1 MRPVQLELTNFG
13 PYRKEVINFTQ
24 FDHAPL
30 FLIGGDT
37 GAGKSTLF
45 DAMTVALFA
54 TTSGDRNVEE
64 MRSTF
69 AGPEDDLTK
78 VTFYF
83 QQGKHLYRIERV
95 LQQERAKRGG
105 GTTMQKATASLVI
118 VDKIGGQEIEKLGD
132 KIKEVSDQIEQ
143 ILGLN
148 AEQFKQIILLP
159 QNDFS
164 RFLKEDS
171 KTKTQ
176 ILKKI
181 FGTGIFDRFQK
192 SLEERLRQSNK
203 DMEKRQAQLDGHFT
217 SRVWSEEELAVLAQT
232 PASEKLARLEDLLA
246 QRQDNLKEQK
256 SILKDAHEDLA
267 KLQKSLQSAQ
277 DVAKIFQELEQAK
290 ERYRLEIEEGAQEQA
305 EAKSHLEEL
314 QFAQG
319 LQETISSLKQYQKQ
333 LLQLEQ
339 DLVIAQEAL
348 SDQEQAFKEVQA
360 QKEAFATQS
369 EDFLQKEEKM
379 EAWKEAIIYAQS
391 LAQEQEKI
399 KRSSANYKQL
409 EENYQQASKEIE
421 TLNKSLSDLEA
432 NRLGLESLHEAEKL
446 LQSVGYSVDKQLAQ
460 DLKEIEG
467 LNQELAKT
475 EKRHQ
480 TLSLDSDQAQEILN
494 ELEEKLRTTLASRR
508 QLMIAQLQAELE
520 DGQPCMVCGSLEH
533 PKVDGTQV
541 DEAALK
547 DLMDQVEELQAQKE
561 KQVATLSNRQATLSE
576 VETKRQDMLEQ
587 VAKVKLT
594 LEKHYQE
601 LEEQVK
607 GQFDF
612 DFSEDYG
619 ADRGQA
625 LLSAVEK
632 HYQELQKRYEKEE
645 ADRVHYQNEL
655 GRAQEKA
662 TDLAKS
668 YQEAKAALDQ
678 AKERLKDLQVAH
690 PELESVEVYQER
702 ISLAKQ
708 ELDLYNKQIKENS
721 EAYNQLH
728 ADIQG
733 IKGQLE
739 SLTKSKEKTSQETKR
754 LLAELNQSLKAE
766 GALTNDLEQIQ
777 LWLLE
782 VNKQAIPK
790 LQAQLTS
797 YQTLKQELQTQ
808 ISKDKELLQNH
819 EKPDLA
825 ALTQE
830 VQTSQESYDKQLAQ
844 VSVMEKGL
852 KDATATYQAAK
863 TLQDSN
869 QEAFKAHQ
877 ELSDLVKVVKG
888 ENTALT
894 GRLNLEVYVIRQYFQ
909 QILDYANANYI
920 GLLTDN
926 RYSFVL
932 SEEGRR
938 ARDHFGLDI
947 NVYDQLTGS
956 ERSVKSLSGGE
967 TFIAALA
974 IALSLSEV
982 VQNTSKGAVVEALFI
997 DEGFGSLDKEALTK
1011 AIAVLEQIGENRMV
1025 GVISH
1030 VDDMKEGI
1038 AQQLAII
1045 KSHDG
1050 SSRIK
1055 IVDKG

>member
-83 QQGKHLYRIERV
+83 QQGNHLYRIERV

-203 DMEKRQAQLDGHFT
+203 DTEKRQTQLDGHFT
-217 SRVWSEEELAVLAQT
+217 SQVWSEEELAVLAQT

-246 QRQDNLKEQK
+246 QRQENLGEQK

-267 KLQKSLQSAQ
+267 KLQKSLQTAQ

-305 EAKSHLEEL
+305 EAKAHLEEL

-319 LQETISSLKQYQKQ
+319 LQETISNLKQYQKQ

-339 DLVIAQEAL
+339 DLEIAQEKLKAK
-348 SDQEQAFKEVQA
+348 EQVFEEVKA
-360 QKEAFATQS
+360 QKEALVAQS
-369 EDFLQKEEKM
+369 EDFLQKERKLG
-379 EAWKEAIIYAQS
+379 AWKEAIIYAQS

-399 KRSSANYKQL
+399 KQSSGNYKRL
-409 EENYQQASKEIE
+409 EETYQQASKEIE
-421 TLNKSLSDLEA
+421 LLFQSLSDLEA
-432 NRLGLESLHEAEKL
+432 NRLSLESLHEAEKL

-460 DLKEIEG
+460 DLKEIED

-480 TLSLDSDQAQEILN
+480 TLSLDSDQAQEILKG
-494 ELEEKLRTTLASRR
+494 LEEKLKTTLASRR

-533 PKVDGTQV
+533 PQVDGTQA

-561 KQVATLSNRQATLSE
+561 KQVATLSNRQARLSE
-576 VETKRQDMLEQ
+576 VETKRQDLLDQ
-587 VAKVKLT
+587 VAKVKLS
-594 LEKHYQE
+594 LQKHYQE

-645 ADRVHYQNEL
+645 ADRVHYQDEL

-678 AKERLKDLQVAH
+678 AKERLKDLKEAH

-702 ISLAKQ
+702 ISFAKQ
-708 ELDLYNKQIKENS
+708 ELDLYNRQVKENG

-739 SLTKSKEKTSQETKR
+739 SLTKSKEKTSQEMKR
-754 LLAELNQSLKAE
+754 LSAELDQRLMAE

-790 LQAQLTS
+790 LQAQLTT

-808 ISKDKELLQNH
+808 ISKGQGLLQNQ
-819 EKPDLA
+819 EKPDLV

-830 VQTSQESYDKQLAQ
+830 VQTGQESYDTQLSQ
-844 VSVMEKGL
+844 VSVLEKGL

>member
-83 QQGKHLYRIERV
+83 QQGNHLYRIERV

-105 GTTMQKATASLVI
+105 GTTIQKATASLVI

-808 ISKDKELLQNH
+808 ISKDKELLQNN

-1011 AIAVLEQIGENRMV
+1011 AISVLEQIGENRMV

>member
-203 DMEKRQAQLDGHFT
+203 DMEKRQAQLDAHFA
-217 SRVWSEEELAVLAQT
+217 SQVWSEEELAVLAQT
-232 PASEKLARLEDLLA
+232 PASEKMTRLEELLA

-305 EAKSHLEEL
+305 EAKAHLEEL

-339 DLVIAQEAL
+339 DLEIAQEEL
-348 SDQEQAFKEVQA
+348 SEKQQAFEGVKA
-360 QKEAFATQS
+360 QKEALAAQS
-369 EDFLQKEEKM
+369 KDSLQKEEKL

-399 KRSSANYKQL
+399 KRSSAKYKHL
-409 EENYQQASKEIE
+409 EETYQQASKEIE
-421 TLNKSLSDLEA
+421 TLKQSLLDLEA
-432 NRLGLESLHEAEKL
+432 NRLSLESLHEAEKL
-446 LQSVGYSVDKQLAQ
+446 LQSVSYSVDKQLAQ
-460 DLKEIEG
+460 DLKEIED

-520 DGQPCMVCGSLEH
+520 DGQPCMVCGSLDH
-533 PKVDGTQV
+533 PNVDGTQA

-547 DLMDQVEELQAQKE
+547 DLMNRVEELQAQKE
-561 KQVATLSNRQATLSE
+561 KQVATLSNRQARLSE
-576 VETKRQDMLEQ
+576 VESKRQDLLDQ

-601 LEEQVK
+601 LEEQIK

-612 DFSEDYG
+612 EFSEDYE
-619 ADRGQA
+619 AVRGHA

-645 ADRVHYQNEL
+645 ADRVHYQDEL

-668 YQEAKAALDQ
+668 YQEAKANLDQ
-678 AKERLKDLQVAH
+678 AEERLKDLQEAH
-690 PELESVEVYQER
+690 TELESVEVYQER

-754 LLAELNQSLKAE
+754 LSAELAQSLKAE

-808 ISKDKELLQNH
+808 ISKGKELLQNQ

-830 VQTSQESYDKQLAQ
+830 VQTSQESYDMQLAQ
-844 VSVMEKGL
+844 FSVMEKGL

-863 TLQDSN
+863 NLQDSN

-1011 AIAVLEQIGENRMV
+1011 AITVLEQIGENRMV

>member
-1 MRPVQLELTNFG
+1 M
-13 PYRKEVINFTQ
+13 
-24 FDHAPL
+24 
-30 FLIGGDT
+30 IGGDT

-83 QQGKHLYRIERV
+83 QQGNHLYRIERV

-203 DMEKRQAQLDGHFT
+203 DMEKRQAQLDGHFA
-217 SRVWSEEELAVLAQT
+217 SQVWSEEELTVLAQT
-232 PASEKLARLEDLLA
+232 PASEKLARLEELLA
-246 QRQDNLKEQK
+246 QRQENLEEQK
-256 SILKDAHEDLA
+256 SILKDAHEDLT
-267 KLQKSLQSAQ
+267 KLQKSLQTAQ
-277 DVAKIFQELEQAK
+277 DLAKIFQELEQAK

-305 EAKSHLEEL
+305 EAKVHLEEL

-319 LQETISSLKQYQKQ
+319 MQETISSLKQYQKQ
-333 LLQLEQ
+333 LLQLVQ
-339 DLVIAQEAL
+339 DLEIAQEAL
-348 SDQEQAFKEVQA
+348 SAKEQAFEEVKT
-360 QKEAFATQS
+360 QKEALAAQS
-369 EDFLQKEEKM
+369 EDFLQKEE
-379 EAWKEAIIYAQS
+379 ELEVWKEAIIYAQS

-399 KRSSANYKQL
+399 KQSSANYKQL
-409 EENYQQASKEIE
+409 EESYQQASKEIE
-421 TLNKSLSDLEA
+421 LLSQSLSDLEA
-432 NRLGLESLHEAEKL
+432 NRLSLESLHEAEKL

-460 DLKEIEG
+460 DLKDIED

-520 DGQPCMVCGSLEH
+520 DGQPCMVCGSLDH

-576 VETKRQDMLEQ
+576 VESKRQDLLDQ

-594 LEKHYQE
+594 LQKHYQE

-607 GQFDF
+607 GQFEF
-612 DFSEDYG
+612 DFSEDYE
-619 ADRGQA
+619 AVRGQT

-632 HYQELQKRYEKEE
+632 HYQELQKRYDKEE
-645 ADRVHYQNEL
+645 ADLVHCQEEL
-655 GRAQEKA
+655 AKAQEKA
-662 TDLAKS
+662 PDLAKS
-668 YQEAKAALDQ
+668 YQEAKATLYQ
-678 AKERLKDLQVAH
+678 AKERLKDLKEAH

-708 ELDLYNKQIKENS
+708 ELDLYNRQVKENG

-739 SLTKSKEKTSQETKR
+739 SLTKSKEKTSQEMKR
-754 LLAELNQSLKAE
+754 LSAELDQSLKVE

-808 ISKDKELLQNH
+808 ISKSQELLQNQ
-819 EKPDLA
+819 EKPDLV

-830 VQTSQESYDKQLAQ
+830 VQTGQESYDTQLAQ

-852 KDATATYQAAK
+852 KDANATYQAAK

-1011 AIAVLEQIGENRMV
+1011 AISVLEQIGENRMV

>member
-1 MRPVQLELTNFG
+1 M
-13 PYRKEVINFTQ
+13 
-24 FDHAPL
+24 D
-30 FLIGGDT
+30 
-37 GAGKSTLF
+37 
-45 DAMTVALFA
+45 
-54 TTSGDRNVEE
+54 
-64 MRSTF
+64 
-69 AGPEDDLTK
+69 
-78 VTFYF
+78 
-83 QQGKHLYRIERV
+83 
-95 LQQERAKRGG
+95 
-105 GTTMQKATASLVI
+105 
-118 VDKIGGQEIEKLGD
+118 
-132 KIKEVSDQIEQ
+132 
-143 ILGLN
+143 
-148 AEQFKQIILLP
+148 
-159 QNDFS
+159 
-164 RFLKEDS
+164 
-171 KTKTQ
+171 
-176 ILKKI
+176 
-181 FGTGIFDRFQK
+181 
-192 SLEERLRQSNK
+192 
-203 DMEKRQAQLDGHFT
+203 KRQAQLDGHFA
-217 SRVWSEEELAVLAQT
+217 SQVWSEEELAVLSQT
-232 PASEKLARLEDLLA
+232 PAYEKLARLEELLA
-246 QRQDNLKEQK
+246 QRQGNLEEQK
-256 SILKDAHEDLA
+256 SILKVVHEDLT

-305 EAKSHLEEL
+305 VAKAHLEEL

-319 LQETISSLKQYQKQ
+319 FQETISSLKQYQKQ

-339 DLVIAQEAL
+339 DLEIAQEAL
-348 SDQEQAFKEVQA
+348 SVKEQAFEDVKA
-360 QKEAFATQS
+360 QKEALAAQS
-369 EDFLQKEEKM
+369 EAFLQKEEKL
-379 EAWKEAIIYAQS
+379 EAWKEDVIYAQS

-399 KRSSANYKQL
+399 KRSSSNYKQL
-409 EENYQQASKEIE
+409 EETYQQASKEIE
-421 TLNKSLSDLEA
+421 KLNQSLSDLEA
-432 NRLGLESLHEAEKL
+432 NRLSVDSLHEAEKL
-446 LQSVGYSVDKQLAQ
+446 LQSVDYSVEKQLAQ
-460 DLKEIEG
+460 DLKEIED
-467 LNQELAKT
+467 LNQELEKT
-475 EKRHQ
+475 DKRHQ
-480 TLSLDSDQAQEILN
+480 RLSLEIDQAQESLKK
-494 ELEEKLRTTLASRR
+494 LEAKLATTLASRR

-520 DGQPCMVCGSLEH
+520 DGRPCMVCGALEH
-533 PKVDGTQV
+533 PKVDGAQA

-547 DLMDQVEELQAQKE
+547 DLMDQVEKLQVQKE
-561 KQVATLSNRQATLSE
+561 KQVATLSNRQATFSE
-576 VETKRQDMLEQ
+576 VESKRQDLLDQ
-587 VAKVKLT
+587 VAKAEQT
-594 LEKHYQE
+594 LEEHYQE
-601 LEEQVK
+601 LKEQVE
-607 GQFDF
+607 GQFEF
-612 DFSEDYG
+612 EFAESYESSH
-619 ADRGQA
+619 GQN
-625 LLSAVEK
+625 LLRQVKK
-632 HYQELQKRYEKEE
+632 HYQELQTRYDKEE
-645 ADRVHYQNEL
+645 TDRVYYQAEL
-655 GRAQEKA
+655 GKAQGKL

-678 AKERLKDLQVAH
+678 ARERLEDLQKAH
-690 PELESVEVYQER
+690 PELESVEVYQDR
-702 ISLAKQ
+702 IAHAKQ
-708 ELDLYNKQIKENS
+708 DLALYEKQVKENG

-728 ADIQG
+728 ADIRE
-733 IKGQLE
+733 IKGQVE
-739 SLTKSKEKTSQETKR
+739 TITTSKEKTNKDVQR
-754 LLAELNQSLKAE
+754 LSAELDQSLKAE

-777 LWLLE
+777 LLLLE

-790 LQAQLTS
+790 LQAQLTG
-797 YQTLKQELQTQ
+797 YQTLKQELHTQ
-808 ISKDKELLQNH
+808 ISKSQELLQNQ
-819 EKPDLA
+819 EKPDLDSLGQA
-825 ALTQE
+825 VKA
-830 VQTSQESYDKQLAQ
+830 SQESYDKQLAQ

-982 VQNTSKGAVVEALFI
+982 VQNTSRGAVVEALFI

>member
-203 DMEKRQAQLDGHFT
+203 DMDKRQAQLDGHFA
-217 SRVWSEEELAVLAQT
+217 SQVWSEEELAVLTQT
-232 PASEKLARLEDLLA
+232 PASEKLARLEELLA

-305 EAKSHLEEL
+305 EAKVHLEEL

-339 DLVIAQEAL
+339 DFEIAREEL
-348 SDQEQAFKEVQA
+348 SKKQQAFEDVKA
-360 QKEAFATQS
+360 QKEALAAQS
-369 EDFLQKEEKM
+369 KDFLQKEE
-379 EAWKEAIIYAQS
+379 ELETWKEDIIYAQS
-391 LAQEQEKI
+391 LVREQEKI
-399 KRSSANYKQL
+399 KRSRTNYKQL
-409 EENYQQASKEIE
+409 EETYQQASKKIE

-432 NRLGLESLHEAEKL
+432 NRLSLDSLHEAEKL
-446 LQSVGYSVDKQLAQ
+446 LQSVGYSVDNQLAQ
-460 DLKEIEG
+460 DLKEIED
-467 LNQELAKT
+467 LKQELAKT
-475 EKRHQ
+475 EKRQ
-480 TLSLDSDQAQEILN
+480 QGLSLDIDQAQESLK
-494 ELEEKLRTTLASRR
+494 ELEDQLATTLASRR

-520 DGQPCMVCGSLEH
+520 DGQPCMVCGSIDH
-533 PKVDGTQV
+533 PKVDGTQAN
-541 DEAALK
+541 EAALK
-547 DLMDQVEELQAQKE
+547 DLMNQVEELQAQKE

-576 VETKRQDMLEQ
+576 VESKRQDLLDQ

-594 LEKHYQE
+594 LEKHYLE
-601 LEEQVK
+601 LKEQVK

-612 DFSEDYG
+612 DFAEDYE
-619 ADRGQA
+619 ADCGQT
-625 LLSAVEK
+625 LLRKVEQY
-632 HYQELQKRYEKEE
+632 YQELHKRFDKEE
-645 ADRVHYQNEL
+645 ADRLHYQDEL
-655 GRAQEKA
+655 AKVQEKSI
-662 TDLAKS
+662 DLAKA

-678 AKERLKDLQVAH
+678 AKERLKELQEAH
-690 PELESVEVYQER
+690 QELESVEVYQER

-708 ELDLYNKQIKENS
+708 ELDLYNKQVKENS

-733 IKGQLE
+733 IRGQLE
-739 SLTKSKEKTSQETKR
+739 SLTKSKENASQETKR
-754 LLAELNQSLKAE
+754 LSAELDQSLMAE

-790 LQAQLTS
+790 LQAQLTT
-797 YQTLKQELQTQ
+797 YQTLKQELKAQ
-808 ISKDKELLQNH
+808 IVKGQELIKDQ
-819 EKPDLA
+819 EKPDLGN
-825 ALTQE
+825 LTQAVE
-830 VQTSQESYDKQLAQ
+830 ASQESYDKQLAQ

>member
-83 QQGKHLYRIERV
+83 QQGNHLYRIERV

-105 GTTMQKATASLVI
+105 GTTIQKATASLVI

-203 DMEKRQAQLDGHFT
+203 DMEKRQAQLEGHFT
-217 SRVWSEEELAVLAQT
+217 SQVWSEGELAVLAQT
-232 PASEKLARLEDLLA
+232 PSSEKLTRLEELLS
-246 QRQDNLKEQK
+246 QRQENLEEQK
-256 SILKDAHEDLA
+256 SILKDAYEDLA
-267 KLQKSLQSAQ
+267 KLQKSLQTAQ

-290 ERYRLEIEEGAQEQA
+290 ERYRLEIEEGAQGQA
-305 EAKSHLEEL
+305 EVKAHLEEL

-339 DLVIAQEAL
+339 DLEIAQEELKAK
-348 SDQEQAFKEVQA
+348 EQAFEGVKA
-360 QKEAFATQS
+360 QKEALAAQS
-369 EDFLQKEEKM
+369 EDFLQKEGKL
-379 EAWKEAIIYAQS
+379 EAWKEDIIYAQS

-399 KRSSANYKQL
+399 KQSSANYKQL
-409 EENYQQASKEIE
+409 EETYQQASKEIE
-421 TLNKSLSDLEA
+421 LLSQSLSDLEA
-432 NRLGLESLHEAEKL
+432 NRLSLESLHEVEKL
-446 LQSVGYSVDKQLAQ
+446 LQSVSYSVDKQLAQ
-460 DLKEIEG
+460 DLKEIES
-467 LNQELAKT
+467 LNQELTKT

-520 DGQPCMVCGSLEH
+520 DGQPCMVCGSLDH
-533 PKVDGTQV
+533 PEVDGTQA

-561 KQVATLSNRQATLSE
+561 KQVATLSNRQTTLSE
-576 VETKRQDMLEQ
+576 VETKRQDMLDQ

-607 GQFDF
+607 VQFDF

-708 ELDLYNKQIKENS
+708 ELDLYNKQVKENG

-754 LLAELNQSLKAE
+754 LSAELNQSLKAE

-808 ISKDKELLQNH
+808 ISKNQELLQNQ

-830 VQTSQESYDKQLAQ
+830 VRIRQESYDKQLSQ
-844 VSVMEKGL
+844 VSVLEKGL

-956 ERSVKSLSGGE
+956 KRSVKSLSGGE

-1011 AIAVLEQIGENRMV
+1011 AISVLEQIGENRMV

>member
-203 DMEKRQAQLDGHFT
+203 DMEKRQAQLDGHFA
-217 SRVWSEEELAVLAQT
+217 SQVWSEEELAVLAQT
-232 PASEKLARLEDLLA
+232 PASEKLACLEELLV
-246 QRQDNLKEQK
+246 QRQDHLEEQK

-267 KLQKSLQSAQ
+267 KLQKSLQTAQ
-277 DVAKIFQELEQAK
+277 DVAKIFQELELAK

-305 EAKSHLEEL
+305 EAKAHLEEL

-319 LQETISSLKQYQKQ
+319 LQETISSLKEYQKQ

-339 DLVIAQEAL
+339 DLEIAQEKL
-348 SDQEQAFKEVQA
+348 KDKEQAFKEVKD
-360 QKEAFATQS
+360 QKEELAAKS
-369 EDFLQKEEKM
+369 KDILQKEEKL

-399 KRSSANYKQL
+399 ERSSANYKQL
-409 EENYQQASKEIE
+409 EETYQQASKEIE
-421 TLNKSLSDLEA
+421 LLSQSLSDLEA
-432 NRLGLESLHEAEKL
+432 NRLSLESLHEAEKL
-446 LQSVGYSVDKQLAQ
+446 LQSVGYSVDKQLDQ

-467 LNQELAKT
+467 LNQELAKI

-480 TLSLDSDQAQEILN
+480 TLSLDRDQAQESLK
-494 ELEEKLRTTLASRR
+494 ELEEKLGTTLASRR

-520 DGQPCMVCGSLEH
+520 DGQPCMVCGSLDH
-533 PKVDGTQV
+533 PKVDGTQA

-547 DLMDQVEELQAQKE
+547 KLMKKVEALQTEKE
-561 KQVATLSNRQATLSE
+561 NQVATLSNRQATLSE
-576 VETKRQDMLEQ
+576 VESKRQGLLDQ

-607 GQFDF
+607 GQFEF
-612 DFSEDYG
+612 DFSEDYE
-619 ADRGQA
+619 AVRGQA
-625 LLSAVEK
+625 LLSAVEN

-645 ADRVHYQNEL
+645 ADLVHCQEEL
-655 GRAQEKA
+655 AKAQEKA
-662 TDLAKS
+662 IDLAKS

-678 AKERLKDLQVAH
+678 AKERLKDLQEAH

-708 ELDLYNKQIKENS
+708 ELDLYNKQVKENG

-733 IKGQLE
+733 IKGKLE
-739 SLTKSKEKTSQETKR
+739 SLTKFKEKTSQETKR
-754 LLAELNQSLKAE
+754 LSAELDQSLKAE
-766 GALTNDLEQIQ
+766 GALTDDLEQIQ

-782 VNKQAIPK
+782 VKKQAIPK

-808 ISKDKELLQNH
+808 IGKDQELLQNQA
-819 EKPDLA
+819 KPDLA

-830 VQTSQESYDKQLAQ
+830 VQTSQESYDKQLSQ
-844 VSVMEKGL
+844 VSVLKKGL
-852 KDATATYQAAK
+852 KYATATYQAAK

-938 ARDHFGLDI
+938 ASDHFGLDI

-1055 IVDKG
+1055 VMNKD

>member
-203 DMEKRQAQLDGHFT
+203 DMDKRQAQLDGHFA
-217 SRVWSEEELAVLAQT
+217 SQVWSEEELAVLTQT
-232 PASEKLARLEDLLA
+232 PASEKLACLEELLS
-246 QRQDNLKEQK
+246 QRQESLTEQK

-267 KLQKSLQSAQ
+267 KLQKSLQTAQ
-277 DVAKIFQELEQAK
+277 DLAKIFQELKQAK

-305 EAKSHLEEL
+305 EAKAHLEEL

-339 DLVIAQEAL
+339 DLGIAQETL
-348 SDQEQAFKEVQA
+348 SAKEQAFEEVKA
-360 QKEAFATQS
+360 QKEAFTTQS
-369 EDFLQKEEKM
+369 EDFLQKEEKL

-399 KRSSANYKQL
+399 KRSSAKYKHL
-409 EENYQQASKEIE
+409 EETYQQASKEIE
-421 TLNKSLSDLEA
+421 LLSQSLSDLEA
-432 NRLGLESLHEAEKL
+432 NRLSLESLHEAEKL

-460 DLKEIEG
+460 DLKELEG

-480 TLSLDSDQAQEILN
+480 TLSLDSDQAQEILKG
-494 ELEEKLRTTLASRR
+494 LEEKLKTTLASRR

-533 PKVDGTQV
+533 PQVNGTQA

-561 KQVATLSNRQATLSE
+561 KQVATLSNRQARLSE
-576 VETKRQDMLEQ
+576 VETKRQDLLDQ

-601 LEEQVK
+601 LKEQVE

-612 DFSEDYG
+612 DFSEDYD
-619 ADRGQA
+619 AVRGQT
-625 LLSAVEK
+625 LLRKVK
-632 HYQELQKRYEKEE
+632 QHYQELQKRYEKEE
-645 ADRVHYQNEL
+645 ADRVHYQEEL
-655 GRAQEKA
+655 AKAQEKA

-668 YQEAKAALDQ
+668 YQEAKATLDQ
-678 AKERLKDLQVAH
+678 AKERLKDLQEAH
-690 PELESVEVYQER
+690 PELESVEVYQEW

-708 ELDLYNKQIKENS
+708 ELDLYNKQVKENG
-721 EAYNQLH
+721 EVYNQLH

-754 LLAELNQSLKAE
+754 LSAELNQSLKAE

-808 ISKDKELLQNH
+808 ISKNQELLQNQ
-819 EKPDLA
+819 ENPDLA

-830 VQTSQESYDKQLAQ
+830 VRIRQESYDKQLSQ
-844 VSVMEKGL
+844 VSVLEKGL

-1011 AIAVLEQIGENRMV
+1011 AITVLEQIGENRMV

>member
-1 MRPVQLELTNFG
+1 M
-13 PYRKEVINFTQ
+13 
-24 FDHAPL
+24 D
-30 FLIGGDT
+30 
-37 GAGKSTLF
+37 
-45 DAMTVALFA
+45 
-54 TTSGDRNVEE
+54 
-64 MRSTF
+64 
-69 AGPEDDLTK
+69 
-78 VTFYF
+78 
-83 QQGKHLYRIERV
+83 
-95 LQQERAKRGG
+95 
-105 GTTMQKATASLVI
+105 
-118 VDKIGGQEIEKLGD
+118 
-132 KIKEVSDQIEQ
+132 
-143 ILGLN
+143 
-148 AEQFKQIILLP
+148 
-159 QNDFS
+159 
-164 RFLKEDS
+164 
-171 KTKTQ
+171 
-176 ILKKI
+176 
-181 FGTGIFDRFQK
+181 
-192 SLEERLRQSNK
+192 
-203 DMEKRQAQLDGHFT
+203 KRQAQLDGHFA
-217 SRVWSEEELAVLAQT
+217 SQVWSEEELAVLAQT
-232 PASEKLARLEDLLA
+232 PASEKLARLEELLS
-246 QRQDNLKEQK
+246 QRQESLTEQK
-256 SILKDAHEDLA
+256 SILKDAHEDLT
-267 KLQKSLQSAQ
+267 KLQKSLQNAQ
-277 DVAKIFQELEQAK
+277 DLAKIFQELEQAK

-305 EAKSHLEEL
+305 VAKAHLEEL

-339 DLVIAQEAL
+339 DLEIAQEAL
-348 SDQEQAFKEVQA
+348 SVKEQAFEDVKA
-360 QKEAFATQS
+360 QKEALAAQS
-369 EDFLQKEEKM
+369 EAFLQKEEKL
-379 EAWKEAIIYAQS
+379 EAWKEDVIYAQS

-399 KRSSANYKQL
+399 KRSRTNYKQL
-409 EENYQQASKEIE
+409 EETYQEASKEIE
-421 TLNKSLSDLEA
+421 KLNQSLSDLEA
-432 NRLGLESLHEAEKL
+432 NRLSVDSLHEAEKL
-446 LQSVGYSVDKQLAQ
+446 LQSVDYSVEKQLAQ
-460 DLKEIEG
+460 DLKEIED
-467 LNQELAKT
+467 LNQELEKT
-475 EKRHQ
+475 DKRHQ
-480 TLSLDSDQAQEILN
+480 RLSLEIDQAQESLKK
-494 ELEEKLRTTLASRR
+494 LEAKLATTLASRR

-520 DGQPCMVCGSLEH
+520 DGRPCMVCGSIDH
-533 PKVDGTQV
+533 PKVDGTEV
-541 DEAALK
+541 NEAALK
-547 DLMDQVEELQAQKE
+547 DLMNQVEELQAQKE
-561 KQVATLSNRQATLSE
+561 RQVATLSNRQATLSE
-576 VETKRQDMLEQ
+576 VESKRQDLIDQ
-587 VAKVKLT
+587 VAKAEQT
-594 LEKHYQE
+594 LEEHYQE
-601 LEEQVK
+601 LKEQVE
-607 GQFDF
+607 GQFEF
-612 DFSEDYG
+612 EFAESYG
-619 ADRGQA
+619 ASHGQN
-625 LLSAVEK
+625 LLKQVK
-632 HYQELQKRYEKEE
+632 QHYQELQKRFDKEE
-645 ADRVHYQNEL
+645 ADRVHYQAEL
-655 GRAQEKA
+655 GKAQGKL
-662 TDLAKS
+662 TDLAKT

-678 AKERLKDLQVAH
+678 ARERLEDLQKAH
-690 PELESVEVYQER
+690 PELESVEVYQDR
-702 ISLAKQ
+702 IALAKQ
-708 ELDLYNKQIKENS
+708 DLALYEKQVKENG

-728 ADIQG
+728 ADIRE
-733 IKGQLE
+733 IKGQVE
-739 SLTKSKEKTSQETKR
+739 TITTSKEKANKDVQR
-754 LLAELNQSLKAE
+754 LSAELDQSLMAE

-782 VNKQAIPK
+782 LNKQAIPK

-797 YQTLKQELQTQ
+797 YQTLKQELQAQ
-808 ISKDKELLQNH
+808 IRKGQELIKDQ
-819 EKPDLA
+819 EKPDLGN
-825 ALTQE
+825 LTQAVE
-830 VQTSQESYDKQLAQ
+830 ASQESYDKQLAQ

-863 TLQDSN
+863 TLQDCN

>member
-83 QQGKHLYRIERV
+83 QQGNHLYRIERI

-217 SRVWSEEELAVLAQT
+217 SQVWSEEESAVLAQT
-232 PASEKLARLEDLLA
+232 PASEKLARLEELLA
-246 QRQDNLKEQK
+246 QRQENLEEQK

-305 EAKSHLEEL
+305 EAKAHLEEL

-339 DLVIAQEAL
+339 DLEIAQEKLKAK
-348 SDQEQAFKEVQA
+348 EQAFEEVKA
-360 QKEAFATQS
+360 QKEAFTTQS
-369 EDFLQKEEKM
+369 EDFLQKEEKL

-399 KRSSANYKQL
+399 KRSSAKYKHL
-409 EENYQQASKEIE
+409 EETYQQASKEIE
-421 TLNKSLSDLEA
+421 LLSQSLSDLEA
-432 NRLGLESLHEAEKL
+432 NRLSLESLHEAEKL
-446 LQSVGYSVDKQLAQ
+446 LQSVSYSVDKQLAQ
-460 DLKEIEG
+460 DLKEIED

-480 TLSLDSDQAQEILN
+480 TLSLDSDQAQEILKG
-494 ELEEKLRTTLASRR
+494 LEEKLKTTLASRR

-520 DGQPCMVCGSLEH
+520 DGQPCMVCGSLDH
-533 PKVDGTQV
+533 PEVDGTQA

-547 DLMDQVEELQAQKE
+547 DLMDQVEKLQVQKE

-576 VETKRQDMLEQ
+576 VESKRKGLLDQ

-607 GQFDF
+607 GQFEF
-612 DFSEDYG
+612 DFSEDYE
-619 ADRGQA
+619 AVRGQA

-668 YQEAKAALDQ
+668 YQEAKATLDQ
-678 AKERLKDLQVAH
+678 VKERLKDLQEAH

-708 ELDLYNKQIKENS
+708 ELDLYNKQVKENG

-754 LLAELNQSLKAE
+754 LSAELNQSLKAE

-808 ISKDKELLQNH
+808 ISKSQALLQNI
-819 EKPDLA
+819 EKPDLV

-830 VQTSQESYDKQLAQ
+830 VQTSQESYDTQLAQ
-844 VSVMEKGL
+844 VSVLEKGL

-1011 AIAVLEQIGENRMV
+1011 AITVLEQIGENRMV

>member
-69 AGPEDDLTK
+69 ASPEDDLTK

-83 QQGKHLYRIERV
+83 QQGNHLYRIERI

-217 SRVWSEEELAVLAQT
+217 SQVWSEEESAVLAQT
-232 PASEKLARLEDLLA
+232 PASEKLARLEELLA
-246 QRQDNLKEQK
+246 QRQENLEEQK

-267 KLQKSLQSAQ
+267 KLQKSLQTAQ

-290 ERYRLEIEEGAQEQA
+290 ERYRLEIEEGAQGQA

-333 LLQLEQ
+333 LLQVEQ
-339 DLVIAQEAL
+339 DLEIAQEELKA
-348 SDQEQAFKEVQA
+348 QEQSFEEVKA
-360 QKEAFATQS
+360 QKEALAAQS
-369 EDFLQKEEKM
+369 EDFLQKEEKL
-379 EAWKEAIIYAQS
+379 EVWKEAIIYAQS

-399 KRSSANYKQL
+399 KQSSANYKKL
-409 EENYQQASKEIE
+409 EETYQQASKEIE
-421 TLNKSLSDLEA
+421 LLNQSLSDLEV
-432 NRLGLESLHEAEKL
+432 NRLSLESLHEAEKL
-446 LQSVGYSVDKQLAQ
+446 LQSVSYSVDKQLAQ

-520 DGQPCMVCGSLEH
+520 DGQPCMVCGSLDH
-533 PKVDGTQV
+533 PKVDGTQA

-547 DLMDQVEELQAQKE
+547 DLMDQVEVLQAQKE
-561 KQVATLSNRQATLSE
+561 KQVATLSNRQARLSE
-576 VETKRQDMLEQ
+576 VETKRQDLLDQ

-612 DFSEDYG
+612 DFSEDYE

-625 LLSAVEK
+625 LLSTVEK

-708 ELDLYNKQIKENS
+708 ELDLYEKQIKENG

-739 SLTKSKEKTSQETKR
+739 SLTKSKEKTSQETKH

-808 ISKDKELLQNH
+808 ISKGKELLQNH

-1011 AIAVLEQIGENRMV
+1011 AITVLEQIGENRMV

>member
-203 DMEKRQAQLDGHFT
+203 DMDKRQAQLDGHFT

-702 ISLAKQ
+702 IFLAKQ

-1011 AIAVLEQIGENRMV
+1011 AISVLEQIGENRMV

>member
-83 QQGKHLYRIERV
+83 QQGNHLYRIERI

-203 DMEKRQAQLDGHFT
+203 DMEKRQAQLDAHFT
-217 SRVWSEEELAVLAQT
+217 SQVWSEEELAVLAQT
-232 PASEKLARLEDLLA
+232 PASEKLARLEELLA
-246 QRQDNLKEQK
+246 QRQENLEEQK

-277 DVAKIFQELEQAK
+277 DVAKIFQELGQAK

-305 EAKSHLEEL
+305 EAKAHLEEL

-333 LLQLEQ
+333 LLQVEQ
-339 DLVIAQEAL
+339 DFEIAQEAL
-348 SDQEQAFKEVQA
+348 SAKEQAFKEVQA
-360 QKEAFATQS
+360 QKEVLAAQS
-369 EDFLQKEEKM
+369 ENFLQKEEKL

-409 EENYQQASKEIE
+409 EATYQQASKEIE
-421 TLNKSLSDLEA
+421 LLSQSLSDLEV

-480 TLSLDSDQAQEILN
+480 TLSLDSDQAQDILKG
-494 ELEEKLRTTLASRR
+494 LEEKLKTTLASRR

-533 PKVDGTQV
+533 PQVDGTQA

-561 KQVATLSNRQATLSE
+561 KQVATLSNRQARLSE
-576 VETKRQDMLEQ
+576 VETKRQDLLDQ

-601 LEEQVK
+601 LEEQVE

-645 ADRVHYQNEL
+645 ADRVHYQEEL
-655 GRAQEKA
+655 AKAQEKA

-668 YQEAKAALDQ
+668 YQEAKATLDQ
-678 AKERLKDLQVAH
+678 AKELLKDLQEAH
-690 PELESVEVYQER
+690 PELESVELYQER

-708 ELDLYNKQIKENS
+708 ELDLYNKQVKENG

-739 SLTKSKEKTSQETKR
+739 SIVKSKEKTSQETKR
-754 LLAELNQSLKAE
+754 LSAELDQCLKAE

-777 LWLLE
+777 IWLLE

-808 ISKDKELLQNH
+808 ISKGQEYLQNQ
-819 EKPDLA
+819 EKPDLVS
-825 ALTQE
+825 LTLE
-830 VQTSQESYDKQLAQ
+830 VQTSQENYDNQLAQ
-844 VSVMEKGL
+844 VSVMEKGV

-863 TLQDSN
+863 NLQDSN

-1011 AIAVLEQIGENRMV
+1011 AISVLEQIGENRMV

>member
-83 QQGKHLYRIERV
+83 QQGNHLYRIERV

-203 DMEKRQAQLDGHFT
+203 DTEKRQTQLDGHFT
-217 SRVWSEEELAVLAQT
+217 SQVWSEEELAVLAQT

-246 QRQDNLKEQK
+246 QRQENLGEQK

-267 KLQKSLQSAQ
+267 KLQKSLQTAQ

-305 EAKSHLEEL
+305 EAKAHLEEL

-319 LQETISSLKQYQKQ
+319 LQETISNLKQYQKQ

-339 DLVIAQEAL
+339 DLEIAQEKLKAK
-348 SDQEQAFKEVQA
+348 EQVFEEVKA
-360 QKEAFATQS
+360 QKEALAAQS
-369 EDFLQKEEKM
+369 EDFLQKERKLG
-379 EAWKEAIIYAQS
+379 AWKEAIIYAQS

-399 KRSSANYKQL
+399 KQSSGNYKRL
-409 EENYQQASKEIE
+409 EETYQQASKEIE
-421 TLNKSLSDLEA
+421 LLFQSLSDLEA
-432 NRLGLESLHEAEKL
+432 NRLSLESLHEAEKL

-460 DLKEIEG
+460 DLKEIED

-480 TLSLDSDQAQEILN
+480 TLSLDSEQAQEILN

-533 PKVDGTQV
+533 PQVDGTQA

-561 KQVATLSNRQATLSE
+561 KQVATLSNRQARLSE
-576 VETKRQDMLEQ
+576 VETKRQDLLDQ
-587 VAKVKLT
+587 VAKVKLS
-594 LEKHYQE
+594 LQKHYQE

-645 ADRVHYQNEL
+645 ADRVHYQDEL

-678 AKERLKDLQVAH
+678 AKERLKDLKEAH

-702 ISLAKQ
+702 ISFAKQ
-708 ELDLYNKQIKENS
+708 ELDLYNRQVKENG

-754 LLAELNQSLKAE
+754 LSAELNQSLKAE

-790 LQAQLTS
+790 LQAQLTT

-808 ISKDKELLQNH
+808 ISKGQGLLQNQ
-819 EKPDLA
+819 EKPDLV

-830 VQTSQESYDKQLAQ
+830 VQTGQESYDTQLSQ
-844 VSVMEKGL
+844 VSVLEKGL

>member
-1 MRPVQLELTNFG
+1 M
-13 PYRKEVINFTQ
+13 
-24 FDHAPL
+24 
-30 FLIGGDT
+30 
-37 GAGKSTLF
+37 
-45 DAMTVALFA
+45 
-54 TTSGDRNVEE
+54 
-64 MRSTF
+64 
-69 AGPEDDLTK
+69 
-78 VTFYF
+78 
-83 QQGKHLYRIERV
+83 
-95 LQQERAKRGG
+95 
-105 GTTMQKATASLVI
+105 
-118 VDKIGGQEIEKLGD
+118 
-132 KIKEVSDQIEQ
+132 
-143 ILGLN
+143 
-148 AEQFKQIILLP
+148 
-159 QNDFS
+159 
-164 RFLKEDS
+164 
-171 KTKTQ
+171 
-176 ILKKI
+176 
-181 FGTGIFDRFQK
+181 
-192 SLEERLRQSNK
+192 
-203 DMEKRQAQLDGHFT
+203 
-217 SRVWSEEELAVLAQT
+217 
-232 PASEKLARLEDLLA
+232 
-246 QRQDNLKEQK
+246 
-256 SILKDAHEDLA
+256 
-267 KLQKSLQSAQ
+267 
-277 DVAKIFQELEQAK
+277 EQAK
-290 ERYRLEIEEGAQEQA
+290 ERYRLEIEEGAQGQA

-333 LLQLEQ
+333 LLQVEQ
-339 DLVIAQEAL
+339 DLEIAQEAL
-348 SDQEQAFKEVQA
+348 SAQEQAFEEVKA
-360 QKEAFATQS
+360 QKETLATQS
-369 EDFLQKEEKM
+369 EDFLQKEGKL

-399 KRSSANYKQL
+399 KQSSANYKRL
-409 EENYQQASKEIE
+409 EETYQRASKEIE
-421 TLNKSLSDLEA
+421 LLSQSLSDLEA
-432 NRLGLESLHEAEKL
+432 NRLSLESLHEAEKL

-480 TLSLDSDQAQEILN
+480 TLSLDSDQAQEILKR
-494 ELEEKLRTTLASRR
+494 LEEKLRTTLASRR

-520 DGQPCMVCGSLEH
+520 DGQPCMVCGSLDH
-533 PKVDGTQV
+533 PKVDGTQA

-561 KQVATLSNRQATLSE
+561 KQVATLSNCQATLSE
-576 VETKRQDMLEQ
+576 VESKRQDLLDQ

-594 LEKHYQE
+594 LQKHYQE

-607 GQFDF
+607 GQFEF
-612 DFSEDYG
+612 DFSEDYE
-619 ADRGQA
+619 AVRGQT

-632 HYQELQKRYEKEE
+632 HYQELQKRYDKEE
-645 ADRVHYQNEL
+645 ADLVHYQEEL
-655 GRAQEKA
+655 AKAQEKA

-668 YQEAKAALDQ
+668 YQEAKSALDQ
-678 AKERLKDLQVAH
+678 TKERLKDLQEAH

-708 ELDLYNKQIKENS
+708 ELDLYNKQVKENG

-754 LLAELNQSLKAE
+754 LSAELNQSLKAE
-766 GALTNDLEQIQ
+766 VALTNDLEQIQ

-808 ISKDKELLQNH
+808 ISKNQELLQNQ

-830 VQTSQESYDKQLAQ
+830 VRIRQESYDKQLSQ
-844 VSVMEKGL
+844 VSVLEKGL

-1011 AIAVLEQIGENRMV
+1011 AITVLEQIGENRMV

>member
-171 KTKTQ
+171 NTKTQ

-203 DMEKRQAQLDGHFT
+203 DMDKRQAQLDGHFA
-217 SRVWSEEELAVLAQT
+217 SQVWSEEELAVLAQT
-232 PASEKLARLEDLLA
+232 PASEKLARLEELLS
-246 QRQDNLKEQK
+246 QRQESLTEQK
-256 SILKDAHEDLA
+256 SILKDAHEDLT

-277 DVAKIFQELEQAK
+277 DLAKIFQELEQAK
-290 ERYRLEIEEGAQEQA
+290 ERYRLEIEEGAQGQA
-305 EAKSHLEEL
+305 EAKAHLEEL

-339 DLVIAQEAL
+339 DLEIAQEAL
-348 SDQEQAFKEVQA
+348 SVKEQAFEDVKA
-360 QKEAFATQS
+360 QKEALATQS
-369 EDFLQKEEKM
+369 EDFLQKEEKL
-379 EAWKEAIIYAQS
+379 EAWKEDVIYAQS

-399 KRSSANYKQL
+399 KRSRTNYKQL
-409 EENYQQASKEIE
+409 EGTYQQASKEIE
-421 TLNKSLSDLEA
+421 KLNQSLSDLEA
-432 NRLGLESLHEAEKL
+432 NRLSVDSLHEAEKL
-446 LQSVGYSVDKQLAQ
+446 LQSVDYSVEKQLAQ
-460 DLKEIEG
+460 DLKEIED
-467 LNQELAKT
+467 LNLELEKT
-475 EKRHQ
+475 DKRHQ
-480 TLSLDSDQAQEILN
+480 RLSLEIDQAQESLK
-494 ELEEKLRTTLASRR
+494 ELEAKLATTIASRR

-520 DGQPCMVCGSLEH
+520 DGRPCMVCGALEH
-533 PKVDGTQV
+533 PKVDGAQA

-547 DLMDQVEELQAQKE
+547 DLMDQVEKLQVQKE

-576 VETKRQDMLEQ
+576 VESKRQDLLDQVVKAEQ
-587 VAKVKLT
+587 T
-594 LEKHYQE
+594 LEEHYQE
-601 LEEQVK
+601 LKEQVA
-607 GQFDF
+607 GQFEF
-612 DFSEDYG
+612 EFAESYE
-619 ADRGQA
+619 ASHGQN
-625 LLSAVEK
+625 LLKQVK
-632 HYQELQKRYEKEE
+632 QHYQELQKRFDKEE
-645 ADRVHYQNEL
+645 ADRVHYQAEL
-655 GRAQEKA
+655 GKAQGKL

-678 AKERLKDLQVAH
+678 ARERLKDLQEAH
-690 PELESVEVYQER
+690 PELESVEVYQDR
-702 ISLAKQ
+702 IAHAKQ
-708 ELDLYNKQIKENS
+708 ELALYEKQVKENG

-728 ADIQG
+728 ADIRE
-733 IKGQLE
+733 IKGQVE
-739 SLTKSKEKTSQETKR
+739 TITTSKEKANKDVQS
-754 LLAELNQSLKAE
+754 LSAELDQSLKTE

-790 LQAQLTS
+790 LQAQLTG
-797 YQTLKQELQTQ
+797 YQTLKQELHTQ
-808 ISKDKELLQNH
+808 ISKSQELLKDQ
-819 EKPDLA
+819 EKPDLDSLA
-825 ALTQE
+825 QA
-830 VQTSQESYDKQLAQ
+830 VKASQESYDKQLAQ

>member
-203 DMEKRQAQLDGHFT
+203 DMDKRQAQLDGHFA
-217 SRVWSEEELAVLAQT
+217 SQVWSEEELAVLTQT
-232 PASEKLARLEDLLA
+232 PASEKLARLEELLS
-246 QRQDNLKEQK
+246 QRQESLTEQK

-267 KLQKSLQSAQ
+267 KLQKSLQTAQ
-277 DVAKIFQELEQAK
+277 DLAKIFQELKQAK

-305 EAKSHLEEL
+305 EAKVHLEEL

-333 LLQLEQ
+333 LLQLDR
-339 DLVIAQEAL
+339 DLEITQEVL
-348 SDQEQAFKEVQA
+348 STQEQAFEKVKA
-360 QKEAFATQS
+360 QKEALAAQS
-369 EDFLQKEEKM
+369 RNFFQKQEKLG
-379 EAWKEAIIYAQS
+379 AWKEDIIYAQS

-399 KRSSANYKQL
+399 KRSSTNYKQL
-409 EENYQQASKEIE
+409 EETYQQASKKIE

-432 NRLGLESLHEAEKL
+432 NRLGLDSLHEAEKL
-446 LQSVGYSVDKQLAQ
+446 LQSVDYSVEKQLAQ
-460 DLKEIEG
+460 DLKEIED
-467 LNQELAKT
+467 LKQELAKT
-475 EKRHQ
+475 EKRQ
-480 TLSLDSDQAQEILN
+480 QGLSLDIDQAQESLK
-494 ELEEKLRTTLASRR
+494 ELEDQLATTLASRR

-520 DGQPCMVCGSLEH
+520 DGQPCMVCGSIDH
-533 PKVDGTQV
+533 PKVDGTQAN
-541 DEAALK
+541 EAALK
-547 DLMDQVEELQAQKE
+547 DLMNQVEELQAQKE
-561 KQVATLSNRQATLSE
+561 RQVATLSNRQATLSE
-576 VETKRQDMLEQ
+576 VESKRQDLLDQ

-594 LEKHYQE
+594 LEKHYLE
-601 LEEQVK
+601 LQEQVK

-612 DFSEDYG
+612 DFAEDYE
-619 ADRGQA
+619 ADCGQT
-625 LLSAVEK
+625 LLRKVEQ
-632 HYQELQKRYEKEE
+632 YFQELLKRYDKEE
-645 ADRVHYQNEL
+645 TDYVRYQDEI
-655 GRAQEKA
+655 GKAQEKL
-662 TDLAKS
+662 TDLAKR
-668 YQEAKAALDQ
+668 YQEAKVVLDQ
-678 AKERLKDLQVAH
+678 TKERLEDLQEAR

-702 ISLAKQ
+702 ISLTHQ
-708 ELDLYNKQIKENS
+708 ELDLYNKQVKENS

-733 IKGQLE
+733 IRGQLE
-739 SLTKSKEKTSQETKR
+739 SLTKSKENASQETKR
-754 LLAELNQSLKAE
+754 LSAELNQSLMAE

-797 YQTLKQELQTQ
+797 YQTLKQELKAQ
-808 ISKDKELLQNH
+808 IVKGQELTKDQ
-819 EKPDLA
+819 EKPDLGN
-825 ALTQE
+825 LTQAVE
-830 VQTSQESYDKQLAQ
+830 DCQESYDKQLAQ
-844 VSVMEKGL
+844 VSVMEQGL

-926 RYSFVL
+926 RYSFIL

>member
-203 DMEKRQAQLDGHFT
+203 DMDKRQAQLDGHFA
-217 SRVWSEEELAVLAQT
+217 SQVWSEEELAVLTQT
-232 PASEKLARLEDLLA
+232 PASEKLACLEELLS
-246 QRQDNLKEQK
+246 QRQESLTEQK

-267 KLQKSLQSAQ
+267 KLQKSLQTAQ
-277 DVAKIFQELEQAK
+277 DLAKIFQELKQAK

-305 EAKSHLEEL
+305 EAKAHLEEL

-339 DLVIAQEAL
+339 DLGIAQETL
-348 SDQEQAFKEVQA
+348 SAKEQAFEEVKA
-360 QKEAFATQS
+360 QKEAFTTQS
-369 EDFLQKEEKM
+369 EDFLQKEEKL

-399 KRSSANYKQL
+399 KRSSAKYKHL
-409 EENYQQASKEIE
+409 EETYQQASKEIE
-421 TLNKSLSDLEA
+421 LLSQSLSDLEA
-432 NRLGLESLHEAEKL
+432 NRLSLESLHEAEKL

-460 DLKEIEG
+460 DLKELEG

-480 TLSLDSDQAQEILN
+480 TLSLDSDQAQEILKG
-494 ELEEKLRTTLASRR
+494 LEEKLKTTLASRR

-533 PKVDGTQV
+533 PQVNGTQA

-547 DLMDQVEELQAQKE
+547 DLMNQVEELQAQKE

-576 VETKRQDMLEQ
+576 VESKRQDLLDQ

-594 LEKHYQE
+594 LQKHYQE

-607 GQFDF
+607 GQFEF
-612 DFSEDYG
+612 DFSEDYE
-619 ADRGQA
+619 AVRGQT

-632 HYQELQKRYEKEE
+632 HYQELQKRYDKEE
-645 ADRVHYQNEL
+645 ADLVHCQEEL
-655 GRAQEKA
+655 AKAQEKA
-662 TDLAKS
+662 PDLSKS
-668 YQEAKAALDQ
+668 YQEAKATLYQ
-678 AKERLKDLQVAH
+678 AKERLKDLKEAH

-708 ELDLYNKQIKENS
+708 ELDLYNRQVKENG

-739 SLTKSKEKTSQETKR
+739 SLTKSKEKTSQEMKR
-754 LLAELNQSLKAE
+754 LSAELDQSLKVE

-808 ISKDKELLQNH
+808 ISKSQELLQNQ
-819 EKPDLA
+819 EKPDLV

-830 VQTSQESYDKQLAQ
+830 VQTGQESYDTQLAQ

-852 KDATATYQAAK
+852 KDANATYQAAK

-1011 AIAVLEQIGENRMV
+1011 AISVLEQIGENRMV

>member
-69 AGPEDDLTK
+69 ASPEDDLTK

-83 QQGKHLYRIERV
+83 QQGNHLYRIERV

-105 GTTMQKATASLVI
+105 GTTIQKATASLVI

-132 KIKEVSDQIEQ
+132 KIKEVSDQIEH

-217 SRVWSEEELAVLAQT
+217 SQVWSEEELAALAQT

-246 QRQDNLKEQK
+246 QRQESLKEQK

-267 KLQKSLQSAQ
+267 KLQKSLQTAQ

-305 EAKSHLEEL
+305 EAKSYLEEL

-333 LLQLEQ
+333 LLQVEQ
-339 DLVIAQEAL
+339 DFEIAQEAL
-348 SDQEQAFKEVQA
+348 SAKEQAFKEVRA
-360 QKEAFATQS
+360 QKEVLAAQS
-369 EDFLQKEEKM
+369 ENFLQKEEKL

-399 KRSSANYKQL
+399 KQSSANYKRL
-409 EENYQQASKEIE
+409 EETYQQASKEIE
-421 TLNKSLSDLEA
+421 LLSQSLSDLEA

-480 TLSLDSDQAQEILN
+480 TLSLDIDQAQEILKG
-494 ELEEKLRTTLASRR
+494 LEEQLRTTLASRR

-520 DGQPCMVCGSLEH
+520 DGQPCMVCGSLDH
-533 PKVDGTQV
+533 PKVAGTQA

-561 KQVATLSNRQATLSE
+561 NQVATLSNRQATLSE
-576 VETKRQDMLEQ
+576 VETKRQDLLDQ
-587 VAKVKLT
+587 VAKVKLA
-594 LEKHYQE
+594 LVKHYQE

-607 GQFDF
+607 GQFEF
-612 DFSEDYG
+612 DFSEDYK

-625 LLSAVEK
+625 LLSDVEK
-632 HYQELQKRYEKEE
+632 HYQELQKRYNKEE
-645 ADRVHYQNEL
+645 AERVHYQEEL
-655 GRAQEKA
+655 GQAQEKA

-668 YQEAKAALDQ
+668 YQEAKSALDQ
-678 AKERLKDLQVAH
+678 AKERLKDLQEAH

-708 ELDLYNKQIKENS
+708 ELDLYNKLVKENG

-754 LLAELNQSLKAE
+754 LSAELNQSLKAE
-766 GALTNDLEQIQ
+766 VALTNDLEQIQ

-808 ISKDKELLQNH
+808 ISKNQELLQNQ

-830 VQTSQESYDKQLAQ
+830 VRIRQESYDKQLSQ
-844 VSVMEKGL
+844 VSVLEKGL
-852 KDATATYQAAK
+852 KDATATYQVAK

-1011 AIAVLEQIGENRMV
+1011 AITVLEQIGENRMV

>member
-83 QQGKHLYRIERV
+83 QQGNHLYRIERI

-217 SRVWSEEELAVLAQT
+217 SQVWSEEESAVLAQT
-232 PASEKLARLEDLLA
+232 PASEKLARLEELLA
-246 QRQDNLKEQK
+246 QRQENLEEQK

-305 EAKSHLEEL
+305 EAKAHLEEL

-339 DLVIAQEAL
+339 DLEIAQEKLKAK
-348 SDQEQAFKEVQA
+348 EQAFEEVKA
-360 QKEAFATQS
+360 QKEAFTTQS
-369 EDFLQKEEKM
+369 EDFLQKEEKL

-399 KRSSANYKQL
+399 KRSSAKYKHL
-409 EENYQQASKEIE
+409 EETYQQASKEIE
-421 TLNKSLSDLEA
+421 LLSQSLSDLEA
-432 NRLGLESLHEAEKL
+432 NRLSLESLHEAEKL
-446 LQSVGYSVDKQLAQ
+446 LQSVSYSVDKQLAQ
-460 DLKEIEG
+460 DLKEIED

-480 TLSLDSDQAQEILN
+480 TLSLDSDQAQEILKG
-494 ELEEKLRTTLASRR
+494 LEEKLKTTLASRR

-520 DGQPCMVCGSLEH
+520 DGQPCMVCGSLDH
-533 PKVDGTQV
+533 PEVDGTQA

-547 DLMDQVEELQAQKE
+547 DLMDQVEKLQVQKE

-576 VETKRQDMLEQ
+576 VESKRQDLLDQ

-601 LEEQVK
+601 LEEQIK

-612 DFSEDYG
+612 EFSEDYE
-619 ADRGQA
+619 AVRGHA

-645 ADRVHYQNEL
+645 ADRVHYQDEL

-678 AKERLKDLQVAH
+678 AEERLKDLQEAH

-754 LLAELNQSLKAE
+754 LSAELAQSLKAE

-808 ISKDKELLQNH
+808 ISKGKELLQNQ

-830 VQTSQESYDKQLAQ
+830 VQTSQESYDMQLAQ
-844 VSVMEKGL
+844 FSVMEKGL

-863 TLQDSN
+863 NLQDSN

-1011 AIAVLEQIGENRMV
+1011 AITVLEQIGENRMV

>member
-83 QQGKHLYRIERV
+83 QQGNHLYRIERV

-105 GTTMQKATASLVI
+105 GTTIQKATASLVI

-369 EDFLQKEEKM
+369 EDFLQKEEKL

-391 LAQEQEKI
+391 LVQEQEKI
-399 KRSSANYKQL
+399 KQSSANYKRL
-409 EENYQQASKEIE
+409 EETYQQASKEIE
-421 TLNKSLSDLEA
+421 LLSQSLSDLEA
-432 NRLGLESLHEAEKL
+432 NRLSLESLHEAEKL

-460 DLKEIEG
+460 DLKELEG

-520 DGQPCMVCGSLEH
+520 DGQPCMVCGSLDH
-533 PKVDGTQV
+533 PKVDGTQA

-547 DLMDQVEELQAQKE
+547 DLMDQVEVLQAQKE

-576 VETKRQDMLEQ
+576 VETKRQDMLDQ

-708 ELDLYNKQIKENS
+708 ELDLYNKQVKENG

-754 LLAELNQSLKAE
+754 LSAELNQSLKAE
-766 GALTNDLEQIQ
+766 GALTNDLEQIR

-797 YQTLKQELQTQ
+797 YQTLKQELQAQ
-808 ISKDKELLQNH
+808 ISKGQELLQNQ

-830 VQTSQESYDKQLAQ
+830 VQTSQESYDMQLAQ
-844 VSVMEKGL
+844 FSVMEKGL
-852 KDATATYQAAK
+852 KDVTATYQAAK

-1011 AIAVLEQIGENRMV
+1011 AITVLEQIGENRMV

>member
-69 AGPEDDLTK
+69 ASPEDDLTK

-83 QQGKHLYRIERV
+83 QQGNHLYRIERV

-105 GTTMQKATASLVI
+105 GTTIQKATASLVI

-203 DMEKRQAQLDGHFT
+203 DMEKRQAQLDGHFA
-217 SRVWSEEELAVLAQT
+217 SQVWSEEELAVLAQT
-232 PASEKLARLEDLLA
+232 PASEKLTRLEEHLA
-246 QRQDNLKEQK
+246 QRQENLEEQK
-256 SILKDAHEDLA
+256 SILKDAHEDLS

-290 ERYRLEIEEGAQEQA
+290 ERYRLEIEEGAQGQA
-305 EAKSHLEEL
+305 EAKAHLEEL

-319 LQETISSLKQYQKQ
+319 LQETISNLKQYQKQ

-339 DLVIAQEAL
+339 DLEIAQEKLKAK
-348 SDQEQAFKEVQA
+348 EQAFEEVKA
-360 QKEAFATQS
+360 QKETLATQS
-369 EDFLQKEEKM
+369 EDFLQKEGKLG
-379 EAWKEAIIYAQS
+379 AWKEAIIYAQS

-399 KRSSANYKQL
+399 KQSSANYKML
-409 EENYQQASKEIE
+409 EETYQQASKEIE
-421 TLNKSLSDLEA
+421 LLSQSLSDLEA
-432 NRLGLESLHEAEKL
+432 NRLSLESLHEAEKL
-446 LQSVGYSVDKQLAQ
+446 LQSVSYSVDKQLAQ
-460 DLKEIEG
+460 DLKEIED

-480 TLSLDSDQAQEILN
+480 TLSLDSDQAQEILKG
-494 ELEEKLRTTLASRR
+494 LEEKLKTTLASRR

-520 DGQPCMVCGSLEH
+520 DGQPCMVCGSLDH
-533 PKVDGTQV
+533 PKVDGTQA

-547 DLMDQVEELQAQKE
+547 DLMDQVEVLQAQKE
-561 KQVATLSNRQATLSE
+561 KQVATLSNRQARLSE
-576 VETKRQDMLEQ
+576 VETKRQDLLDQ

-612 DFSEDYG
+612 DFSEDYE
-619 ADRGQA
+619 AVRGHA

-632 HYQELQKRYEKEE
+632 HYQELQKRYNKEE
-645 ADRVHYQNEL
+645 ADRVHCQEEL
-655 GRAQEKA
+655 AKAQEKA

-668 YQEAKAALDQ
+668 YQEAKATLDQ
-678 AKERLKDLQVAH
+678 AKERLKDLQEAH
-690 PELESVEVYQER
+690 PELESVEIYQER

-754 LLAELNQSLKAE
+754 LSAELNQSLKAE

-808 ISKDKELLQNH
+808 ISKGKELLQNH

-1011 AIAVLEQIGENRMV
+1011 AITVLEQIGENRMV